1 MRRWAVFVTFIFFT
15 APAMADDIGI
25 ANLKERIDKAL
36 PGFAGSA
43 LRPGPVKGLYEVSVG
58 ANIMYIS
65 EDGRHLLFG
74 DVIDIDSKEN
84 LSEAARGKLILAEI
98 AKVKESEMV
107 VIAPKQTKRTLTVFT
122 DVDCPYCAKL
132 HQEVP
137 ALTAAGVKVR
147 YLFYP
152 RAGIGSPTY
161 QKSVAVWCSK
171 DRVAAIGI
179 AKSGG
184 QLEMKA
190 CDNPV
195 AEHFKLGQ
203 RVGVRGTPMIVVDD
217 GTVIG
222 GYAPAAQLLA
232 SLGLADNKVSKR

>member
-1 MRRWAVFVTFIFFT
+1 VLLTLIFVSASAV
-15 APAMADDIGI
+15 ADDIGI
-25 ANLKERIDKAL
+25 TRLKERIARAL
-36 PGFAGSA
+36 PGFSDST

-65 EDGRHLLFG
+65 EDGRYLMFG
-74 DVIDIDSKEN
+74 DVIDIDSKQN
-84 LSEAARGKLILAEI
+84 LSKAARGKLILAEI
-98 AKVKESEMV
+98 AKVKESDMV
-107 VIAPKQTKRTLTVFT
+107 VIAPKKTKRTLTVFT

-161 QKSVAVWCSK
+161 NKSVAVWCAK

-184 QLEMKA
+184 TIEMKK

-195 AEHFKLGQ
+195 TEHYKLGQ

-232 SLGLADNKVSKR
+232 SLGLADNKVSSR